1 MYRLLPPQ
9 DAKYRA
15 MKRAPAAPF
24 LLTLAL
30 AGALLGASVARA
42 DSPTAARAD
51 SPTVAPLVLRRAHGG
66 ATFTLTPS
74 TASGGFDAADL
85 ETARQAFAWR
95 EDDFHSQYPI
105 STHLLDLVYE
115 TMRHFA
121 ATQVELLSG
130 YRDGRATSR
139 HTHGR
144 AIDFIVPG
152 VSMTELATYVRT
164 LGFVGVGIYPRSG
177 FVHLD
182 VRAESYFWVDYA
194 RSGRRGRV
202 RQILGTVATRAD
214 EEARARGEAP
224 DATVAAAELQEKA
237 AYASGDPAARV
248 GHSRAA
254 RLIARRERLSAE
266 RQRLQRRQHRQM
278 RAARAA
284 SDG

>member
-105 STHLLDLVYE
+105 STHLLDLVYT
-115 TMRHFA
+115 TMRHFD

-182 VRAESYFWVDYA
+182 VRNRSYFWLDGT
-194 RSGRRGRV
+194 SPGRRSHA
-202 RQILGTVATRAD
+202 RQVLASRASGSD
-214 EEARARGEAP
+214 SRARARG
-224 DATVAAAELQEKA
+224 VAAPFPPNVA
-237 AYASGDPAARV
+237 ADDTEDDEASLDTPEVLEATAPVSASVTPPHLDAAL
-248 GHSRAA
+248 RAP
-254 RLIARRERLSAE
+254 L
-266 RQRLQRRQHRQM
+266 
-278 RAARAA
+278 
-284 SDG
+284 